1 MLIRPSLSGWH
12 PFRDTGFHIKYR
24 TWVSPCLY
32 VPFVWSCFATRFA
45 EAMSY
50 VRHPDAALPVRFQVL
65 IGMPFLCLHRISP
78 FCSPADDFF
87 SMDITF
93 PSRLRPT
100 WFCLFPLHLNY
111 FCPSLFSRHRSSS
124 GSIDFMAGLRV
135 LFLSDA
141 DPLSFTDITFA
152 FSTIKVLF
160 NIALMEKRRWPSSQ
174 PCDLPCN

>member
-1 MLIRPSLSGWH
+1 MGI
-12 PFRDTGFHIKYR
+12 T
-24 TWVSPCLY
+24 V
-32 VPFVWSCFATRFA
+32 VWSCFATRFA

-50 VRHPDAALPVRFQVL
+50 GIRHLDVALPVRFQVL

-141 DPLSFTDITFA
+141 DPLSFADITFV
-152 FSTIKVLF
+152 FSMIKFLF
-160 NIALMEKRRWPSSQ
+160 NVVALMDLWGNADDLHHNPVTSHVKCWTSEKRISRTW
-174 PCDLPCN
+174 LLLET